1 MTGYRISL
9 LCKQIEWIYVY
20 IHSISM
26 LLFGDQKPGQTG
38 TVLNILWSDNRMA
51 SVGVCQHRKIAIMCS
66 IKYENTTCV

>member
-1 MTGYRISL
+1 
-9 LCKQIEWIYVY
+9 
-20 IHSISM
+20 M

-51 SVGVCQHRKIAIMCS
+51 SVSVCQHRKIAIMCS